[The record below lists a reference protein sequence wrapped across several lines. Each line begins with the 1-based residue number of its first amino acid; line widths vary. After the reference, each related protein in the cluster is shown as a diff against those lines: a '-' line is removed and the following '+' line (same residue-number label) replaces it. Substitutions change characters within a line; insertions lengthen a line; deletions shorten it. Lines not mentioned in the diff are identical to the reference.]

1 MKQSTMERAWRASA
15 LVGAL
20 LIGLQAGALAQ
31 DKPFAGVTLT
41 IGTFG
46 GAWKDLLHRNIGA
59 ELEKQGAK
67 VQWVL
72 GNPRDILA
80 KLVAARG
87 GTPPIDVIEIDDS
100 TWKDLQARGFV
111 QKLDHSK
118 MPNLSDVDPSN
129 YDDHKAAHWI
139 TEEGVIYN
147 YEKFREQG
155 IPEPTTLSDLLH
167 PKLKGKVSFPNIMV
181 NTAVN
186 GIVGFAATKGGD
198 ETNIDAGLE
207 LIKQMDVLTF
217 WNSPPEWFQLM
228 KAGDLW
234 AAFGH
239 AGHAVRLD
247 KAGVPVAMLHPPV
260 KGKVGMKARG
270 YLGITK
276 GSKAV
281 DAAHFFING
290 AVGVPA
296 QTEIL
301 LLTGIVPTNIKVETD
316 MQLRKDNPKL
326 QKFLRLD
333 PKDINAMYAVDHSK
347 VNMVQWNRKWNRM
360 LVK

>member
-1 MKQSTMERAWRASA
+1 MRQSTMRRAWRVSA

-118 MPNLSDVDPSN
+118 MPNLADVDPSN
-129 YDDHKAAHWI
+129 YDDPQGGPLDHRGRCHLQL
-139 TEEGVIYN
+139 
-147 YEKFREQG
+147 REVQGTGNPGADHTQRSAPSEAQGQG
-155 IPEPTTLSDLLH
+155 I
-167 PKLKGKVSFPNIMV
+167 FPQHH
-181 NTAVN
+181 
-186 GIVGFAATKGGD
+186 GEHGG
-198 ETNIDAGLE
+198 
-207 LIKQMDVLTF
+207 
-217 WNSPPEWFQLM
+217 
-228 KAGDLW
+228 
-234 AAFGH
+234 
-239 AGHAVRLD
+239 
-247 KAGVPVAMLHPPV
+247 
-260 KGKVGMKARG
+260 
-270 YLGITK
+270 
-276 GSKAV
+276 
-281 DAAHFFING
+281 
-290 AVGVPA
+290 
-296 QTEIL
+296 
-301 LLTGIVPTNIKVETD
+301 
-316 MQLRKDNPKL
+316 
-326 QKFLRLD
+326 
-333 PKDINAMYAVDHSK
+333 
-347 VNMVQWNRKWNRM
+347 
-360 LVK
+360 